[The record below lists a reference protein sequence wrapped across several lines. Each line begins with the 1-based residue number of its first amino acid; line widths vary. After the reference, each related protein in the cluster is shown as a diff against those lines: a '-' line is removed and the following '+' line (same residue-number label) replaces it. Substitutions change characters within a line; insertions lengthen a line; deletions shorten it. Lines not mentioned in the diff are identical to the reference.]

1 MAKSKEAKKVAMGLH
16 TVSPAAPVGC
26 HRVNAEDV
34 VSAGVGG
41 TNLSFGLKKLKIKNI
56 LVL

>member
-34 VSAGVGG
+34 VSAGGG
-41 TNLSFGLKKLKIKNI
+41 DKSEFWFKKN
-56 LVL
+56 